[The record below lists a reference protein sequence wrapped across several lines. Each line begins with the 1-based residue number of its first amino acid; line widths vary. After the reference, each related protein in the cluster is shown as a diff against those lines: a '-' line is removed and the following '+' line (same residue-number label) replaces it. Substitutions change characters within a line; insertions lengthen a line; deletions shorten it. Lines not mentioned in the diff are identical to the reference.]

1 MRLIELR
8 LKNLNS
14 LKGEWHI
21 DFADTAFTN
30 EGIFAI
36 TGQTGAGK
44 TTILDAIC
52 LALYGETPR
61 INSIS
66 KSSNEVMTRQTAE
79 CFAEVVID
87 LNGEQ
92 YRCRWG
98 QRRAY
103 NKADGNLQDATH
115 EIAKINVDDSSK
127 EDELLE
133 STLKHTKNKIIELTR
148 MDFQQFTRSI
158 LLAQGS
164 FSAFL
169 KAKADERADILE
181 KITGTDIYATISTQV
196 HDKKRTEEEIL
207 NKLQYGLDGLM
218 LLDTVEENQLKA
230 DLQSYHSAQSEQQQT
245 IQDLAEKIKWL
256 DSVTES
262 KERLNTYQNDLAQA
276 QQAQQ
281 DFIPNAKRLTAA
293 NKALEIDSQ
302 FGELSSTRKHVDEL
316 NREKAQ
322 LEYDLPKQQAL
333 TRSARTQLE
342 KQITQRQDA
351 ENAMQIARP
360 KIQKARELD
369 NEIAQQR
376 YALNDTHDRHD
387 TLQADT
393 EQLLENIA
401 AQKSIAIEKE
411 NQSAQL
417 TNKLAGT
424 DNLSCLDGDIAIFDE
439 KCSRLK
445 DLIQQNSAR
454 SQERNRQER
463 EIQEQ
468 KMALETWQK
477 RQEDHSKKNKT
488 IQDHLATLQEEQS
501 ELVQVQSVIK
511 MRATQ
516 TQIDSTS
523 QQFEQLRFHD
533 QQRRDLN
540 VQVTQIMSHIE
551 QLESEISG
559 YEELITTKK
568 ANLKNTQEKRQDKS
582 NQLQLQQKVMAL
594 ENYIADLQDGK
605 PCPLCG
611 ALEHHYSKSHPYLVP
626 DSESAELTQYINTLD
641 EQIAVLNKSITAQQ
655 IEQASKRSTLESQS
669 NQQAELATKI
679 QQHNTAIT
687 ELLYVIRQQM
697 NDENVADSTIANLI
711 QPLLAMGSD
720 NDIAQTLADSK
731 DKLNQYKKEI
741 TDTLERYESYSEDI
755 TRMRETLET
764 ASKDQQALAND
775 ISEQKTQITI
785 SENNITGIDNKITEN
800 FAELQT
806 LITAILQRID
816 PYAASSYPIEALS
829 TLQRAPDNLQPL
841 SASIKQQKILSNADY
856 DSYLEELRQQRRA
869 LVQLKDAF
877 AEDKDKQQTIQIDL
891 ERIKAYIENKEVQ
904 LKKDTDSLNS
914 LIQVKNKQ
922 TAALTQFQDER
933 AEVFEAADLEAAER
947 TLRDTLD
954 QAQEAHSV
962 AQRQLDTETYNLQQ
976 LLKQQENLA
985 NRIEAATQTLETQ
998 HIAFNNALAA
1008 SSFDTE
1014 AEFLAARLPMDE
1026 RNTLK
1031 QQQERIDYA
1040 LKQAQSLLKET
1051 EKALEDK
1058 QVNPLT
1064 TDDKETLIQQ
1074 QAQVQEKFNSCI
1086 ESIGAISQRLKDNED
1101 KKSTQ
1106 QLKIDA
1112 INGQKEKLQVW
1123 QQLHKLIGS
1132 SDGKKYRTFAQGLT
1146 FDLMV
1151 NHANTQLQKM
1161 SDRYLLAR
1169 DDNSPLELNV
1179 IDNYQGGEIRSTK
1192 NLSGGEGF
1200 IISLALALGLSQM
1213 ASQNIR
1219 VDSLFLDE
1227 GFGTLDEE
1235 SLDIALDTLTNL
1247 QQEGKLIGV
1256 ISHVQA
1262 LKDRILTQIKV
1273 EKLSGGFSRI
1283 SGQGCHKVVSEK
1295 AS

>member
-115 EIAKINVDDSSK
+115 EIVRIHVDDPSK

-207 NKLQYGLDGLM
+207 SKLQYSLDGLA
-218 LLDTVEENQLKA
+218 LLDTEEEGQLRA
-230 DLQSYHSAQSEQQQT
+230 DLQSHQSTQSEQQQT

-256 DSVTES
+256 DSVIEA
-262 KERLNTYQNDLAQA
+262 KEKLNAYENDLVQA
-276 QQAQQ
+276 QQSQQ

-302 FGELSSTRKHVDEL
+302 FGELSSTRKHVGEL

-333 TRSARTQLE
+333 TQSARTQLE

-360 KIQKARELD
+360 KIQKARDLD

-376 YALNDTHDRHD
+376 RALNDTSVRHD
-387 TLQADT
+387 TLKADN

-411 NQSAQL
+411 NQNAQL
-417 TNKLAGT
+417 TEKITGT
-424 DNLSCLDGDIAIFDE
+424 DNLSYLDGDIAIFDE

-445 DLIQQNSAR
+445 AVIHQNSVL
-454 SQERNRQER
+454 SQDKIRQTR
-463 EIQEQ
+463 ELEEQ
-468 KMALETWQK
+468 KTALETWQK

-501 ELVQVQSVIK
+501 ELVQVKSVTKI
-511 MRATQ
+511 RAKQ

-523 QQFEQLRFHD
+523 QQLDQLRFHN
-533 QQRRDLN
+533 QQRRDLDA
-540 VQVTQIMSHIE
+540 QVTKIISHIE

-568 ANLKNTQEKRQDKS
+568 VSLKNTQEKRQDKS
-582 NQLQLQQKVMAL
+582 NQLQLQQKVTAL
-594 ENYIADLQDGK
+594 ENYIANLQDGK

-611 ALEHHYSKSHPYLVP
+611 ALEHPYAQNHPHLLP
-626 DSESAELTQYINTLD
+626 DDENSQLAQYISVLD
-641 EQIAVLNKSITAQQ
+641 EQITELNKSITAQQ
-655 IEQASKRSTLESQS
+655 IEQASKQSTLASKK
-669 NQQAELATKI
+669 NQQAELNAQI
-679 QQHNTAIT
+679 QQHNTDIM
-687 ELLYVIRQQM
+687 ELLHVISQHT
-697 NDENVADSTIANLI
+697 NDKDNADSTITTLL

-731 DKLNQYKKEI
+731 NKLNQYKKEI
-741 TDTLERYESYSEDI
+741 ADTLERYESYSEDI

-764 ASKDQQALAND
+764 ASQDQQVLAND
-775 ISEQKTQITI
+775 IIEQRYKITI
-785 SENNITGIDNKITEN
+785 TENNITGIDNKITEN

-806 LITAILQRID
+806 LITTILQRIN
-816 PYAASSYPIEALS
+816 PYAASSYPTEALS
-829 TLQRAPDNLQPL
+829 TLQSAPDNLQPL
-841 SASIKQQKILSNADY
+841 SASITQQKILSNAEY

-877 AEDKDKQQTIQIDL
+877 AEDKNKQQTIQTDL
-891 ERIKAYIENKEVQ
+891 ERIKVYIENKEAQ

-933 AEVFEAADLEAAER
+933 AEVFEATDLEAAER

-976 LLKQQENLA
+976 LIKQQENLA

-998 HIAFNNALAA
+998 HTAFNNALAA

-1058 QVNPLT
+1058 QANPLT

-1074 QAQVQEKFNSCI
+1074 QAQIQEKFNSCI

-1106 QLKIDA
+1106 QAQINA
-1112 INGQKEKLQVW
+1112 ITAQKDKLQVW

>member
-127 EDELLE
+127 KDELLE

-181 KITGTDIYATISTQV
+181 KITGTDIYATISTHV
-196 HDKKRTEEEIL
+196 HNKKRTEEEIL
-207 NKLQYGLDGLM
+207 SKLQYGLDGLA
-218 LLDTVEENQLKA
+218 LLDTEEEGQLRA
-230 DLQSYHSAQSEQQQT
+230 DLQSYQSTQSTQQRE
-245 IQDLAEKIKWL
+245 IQDLVEKIKWL

-262 KERLNTYQNDLAQA
+262 KEKLNTYQNDLAQA

-281 DFIPNAKRLTAA
+281 DFIHDARRLTAA

-302 FGELSSTRKHVDEL
+302 YGKLASDRNNLKRLQNEQQGINDTLPQTQNNLHQANVLLDTVKTRVQAADEALRSTL
-316 NREKAQ
+316 PNIRE
-322 LEYDLPKQQAL
+322 
-333 TRSARTQLE
+333 ARRLDID
-342 KQITQRQDA
+342 ITQQTQGLK
-351 ENAMQIARP
+351 E
-360 KIQKARELD
+360 
-369 NEIAQQR
+369 AQQR
-376 YALNDTHDRHD
+376 ENTLSDHTQRLRLEIDHHQQQAVQNKSQLADIERNLDSANDLND
-387 TLQADT
+387 
-393 EQLLENIA
+393 I
-401 AQKSIAIEKE
+401 
-411 NQSAQL
+411 
-417 TNKLAGT
+417 
-424 DNLSCLDGDIAIFDE
+424 DGDIANF
-439 KCSRLK
+439 KSYCTRLK
-445 DLIQQNSAR
+445 ALLQDNADLNINKANQKHNTDQYQSHLRTLYPLQKDQAAKEKALQAQIEELQQKQAELSERQSLPEIR
-454 SQERNRQER
+454 SE
-463 EIQEQ
+463 QEQ
-468 KMALETWQK
+468 IDGLDRQLEQI
-477 RQEDHSKKNKT
+477 ESKADKLNELRAQIKDIDTELPVIQDDLVVLADIITNKAST
-488 IQDHLATLQEEQS
+488 IQ
-501 ELVQVQSVIK
+501 
-511 MRATQ
+511 
-516 TQIDSTS
+516 STK
-523 QQFEQLRFHD
+523 D
-533 QQRRDLN
+533 
-540 VQVTQIMSHIE
+540 
-551 QLESEISG
+551 
-559 YEELITTKK
+559 
-568 ANLKNTQEKRQDKS
+568 KRQDKQT
-582 NQLQLQQKVMAL
+582 QLYLLQKVATL
-594 ENYIADLQDGK
+594 ESHIADLKDGH

-611 ALEHHYSKSHPYLVP
+611 SLEHPYGANHPHLIS
-626 DSESAELTQYINTLD
+626 DTEADQIQQQMIELDTTISDLENTLSVHR
-641 EQIAVLNKSITAQQ
+641 IS
-655 IEQASKRSTLESQS
+655 R
-669 NQQAELATKI
+669 ATK
-679 QQHNTAIT
+679 QQQL
-687 ELLYVIRQQM
+687 ERQQ
-697 NDENVADSTIANLI
+697 NQKNLLQDQAQKLAADIKQSVSLVLKENYSPFIAAMI
-711 QPLLAMGSD
+711 QPLQQLETHVDIIPVLKSTQHQLTERKASLKGTLSNYQRLGEKLATMREDISALAQQQHKLASD
-720 NDIAQTLADSK
+720 INGIETNIKITSVSIDNTDKHIHDNFSELTTLKNDIIQL
-731 DKLNQYKKEI
+731 
-741 TDTLERYESYSEDI
+741 LERYAAGTFQSNEIAQIRASKPTLHPLMESIDSQVILNEADYHTHI
-755 TRMRETLET
+755 TTLRQQHAALITIKNELNNYKEHQQKLVT
-764 ASKDQQALAND
+764 ELGGLEIQIDTKQTQLDKDQQ
-775 ISEQKTQITI
+775 
-785 SENNITGIDNKITEN
+785 
-800 FAELQT
+800 EL
-806 LITAILQRID
+806 
-816 PYAASSYPIEALS
+816 
-829 TLQRAPDNLQPL
+829 
-841 SASIKQQKILSNADY
+841 
-856 DSYLEELRQQRRA
+856 DS
-869 LVQLKDAF
+869 LVQLVIEKIKALEQLQTHRINVF
-877 AEDKDKQQTIQIDL
+877 ADKDPDAEEQRLREAL
-891 ERIKAYIENKEVQ
+891 EQAK
-904 LKKDTDSLNS
+904 TD
-914 LIQVKNKQ
+914 Q
-922 TAALTQFQDER
+922 
-933 AEVFEAADLEAAER
+933 
-947 TLRDTLD
+947 
-954 QAQEAHSV
+954 SV
-962 AQRQLDTETYNLQQ
+962 AQRQLDSAEYT
-976 LLKQQENLA
+976 LKQLKDQREQITQQIKAAADTVQVLENQF
-985 NRIEAATQTLETQ
+985 QT
-998 HIAFNNALAA
+998 ALAS
-1008 SSFDTE
+1008 SSFY
-1014 AEFLAARLPMDE
+1014 AEPDFLAARLPMDE
-1026 RNTLK
+1026 RNALK
-1031 QQQERIDYA
+1031 QQQEHIDYA

-1058 QVNPLT
+1058 QANPLT

-1086 ESIGAISQRLKDNED
+1086 ESIGAISQQLRDNED

-1106 QLKIDA
+1106 QLQIDA
-1112 INGQKEKLQVW
+1112 INAQKDKLQVW

-1169 DDNSPLELNV
+1169 DDNSPLELNI

>member
-52 LALYGETPR
+52 LALYSQTPR
-61 INSIS
+61 LGDITGST
-66 KSSNEVMTRQTAE
+66 NEIMTQGTGE
-79 CFAEVVID
+79 CSAEVIIEID
-87 LNGEQ
+87 SKRYQ
-92 YRCRWG
+92 CSWY
-98 QRRAY
+98 QHRAHK
-103 NKADGNLQDATH
+103 KAKGNLLPIKH
-115 EIAKINVDDSSK
+115 EITDVETKK
-127 EDELLE
+127 LLE
-133 STLKHTKNKIIELTR
+133 EKKSKTSVYIQALIG
-148 MDFQQFTRSI
+148 MDFDQFTRSI
-158 LLAQGS
+158 MLAQGS
-164 FSAFL
+164 FAAFL
-169 KAKADERADILE
+169 KSDIGDRAAILE
-181 KITGTDIYATISTQV
+181 KITGTSIYAQISLNV
-196 HDKKRTEEEIL
+196 HNKKRTEEEIWS
-207 NKLQYGLDGLM
+207 KLQYGLDGLA
-218 LLDTVEENQLKA
+218 LLDTEEEGQLRA
-230 DLQSYHSAQSEQQQT
+230 DLQSYQSIQSEQQRE

-262 KERLNTYQNDLAQA
+262 KEKLNTYQNDLAQA

-302 FGELSSTRKHVDEL
+302 FGELSSTRKHVSEL

-322 LEYDLPKQQAL
+322 LEHDLPKQQAL
-333 TRSARTQLE
+333 TQNARTQLE
-342 KQITQRQDA
+342 MQITQRQDA

-360 KIQKARELD
+360 KIQKARDLD

-376 YALNDTHDRHD
+376 RALSDKNDRHD
-387 TLQADT
+387 TLKADN

-401 AQKSIAIEKE
+401 AQRSIAIEKE

-417 TNKLAGT
+417 TEKLAGT
-424 DNLSCLDGDIAIFDE
+424 DNLSYLDGDIAIFDE

-445 DLIQQNSAR
+445 AVIHQNSVL
-454 SQERNRQER
+454 SQDKIRQTR
-463 EIQEQ
+463 ELEEYKTALVVQQQRQQAQGNKNEATQEQ
-468 KMALETWQK
+468 LTAL
-477 RQEDHSKKNKT
+477 KK
-488 IQDHLATLQEEQS
+488 AQS
-501 ELVQVQSVIK
+501 ELIQAQSVTQ
-511 MRATQ
+511 MRETQ
-516 TQIDSTS
+516 EQIDSTS
-523 QQFEQLRFHD
+523 QQLDQLRFHD
-533 QQRRDLN
+533 QQRLDLN
-540 VQVTQIMSHIE
+540 AQVTQIMSHIE

-559 YEELITTKK
+559 YEALITTKK
-568 ANLKNTQEKRQDKS
+568 ASLRNTQEKRQDKS

-611 ALEHHYSKSHPYLVP
+611 ALEHPYAQNHPHLLP
-626 DSESAELTQYINTLD
+626 DDENSQLAQYISVLD
-641 EQIAVLNKSITAQQ
+641 EQITELNKSITAQQ
-655 IEQASKRSTLESQS
+655 IEQASKQSTLASKK
-669 NQQAELATKI
+669 NQQAELTAQI
-679 QQHNTAIT
+679 QQHDNAIT
-687 ELLYVIRQQM
+687 ELLYVISQQM
-697 NDENVADSTIANLI
+697 NGENVANSTIANLI
-711 QPLLAMGSD
+711 QPLLALGSD

-741 TDTLERYESYSEDI
+741 AGILERYESYSEDL

-800 FAELQT
+800 FSELQT
-806 LITAILQRID
+806 LITTILQRIA
-816 PYAASSYPIEALS
+816 PYTASNYPIEALS
-829 TLQRAPDNLQPL
+829 ILQRAPDNLQPL
-841 SASIKQQKILSNADY
+841 SASIKQQKILSDADY

-877 AEDKDKQQTIQIDL
+877 AEDKDKQQILQADL
-891 ERIKAYIENKEVQ
+891 DRIKAYIENKEVQ

-922 TAALTQFQDER
+922 IVALTQFQNER

-954 QAQEAHSV
+954 QAQEAYSV

-976 LLKQQENLA
+976 LIKQRENLA
-985 NRIEAATQTLETQ
+985 NRIEAATQILETQ
-998 HIAFNNALAA
+998 HTAFSKALAA
-1008 SSFDTE
+1008 SSFY
-1014 AEFLAARLPMDE
+1014 AEPDFLAARLPMDE
-1026 RNTLK
+1026 RNALK
-1031 QQQERIDYA
+1031 QQQEHIDYA

-1064 TDDKETLIQQ
+1064 TDDKKTLIQQ
-1074 QAQVQEKFNSCI
+1074 QAQVQEKLNSCI

-1106 QLKIDA
+1106 QAQIDA
-1112 INGQKEKLQVW
+1112 INAQKEKLQVW

>member
-52 LALYGETPR
+52 LALYSQTPR
-61 INSIS
+61 LGDITGSTNEIMTQGTGECSAEVIIEINSKRYQCS
-66 KSSNEVMTRQTAE
+66 WYQH
-79 CFAEVVID
+79 
-87 LNGEQ
+87 
-92 YRCRWG
+92 
-98 QRRAY
+98 RAHK
-103 NKADGNLQDATH
+103 KAKGNLLPIKHDISEVETG
-115 EIAKINVDDSSK
+115 KILEEKKSK
-127 EDELLE
+127 TSAYIQEL
-133 STLKHTKNKIIELTR
+133 IG
-148 MDFQQFTRSI
+148 MDFSQFTRSI
-158 LLAQGS
+158 MLAQGS
-164 FSAFL
+164 FAAFL
-169 KAKADERADILE
+169 KSDIGDRAAILE
-181 KITGTDIYATISTQV
+181 KITGTSIYAQISLNV
-196 HDKKRTEEEIL
+196 HNKKRTEEEIL
-207 NKLQYGLDGLM
+207 SKLQYGLDGLA
-218 LLDTVEENQLKA
+218 LLDTEEEAQLRA
-230 DLQSYHSAQSEQQQT
+230 ELQSHQSTQSTQQQI
-245 IQDLAEKIKWL
+245 IQDLVEKIKWL
-256 DSVTES
+256 DSVTEA
-262 KERLNTYQNDLAQA
+262 KEKLSVYQNDLDDA

-302 FGELSSTRKHVDEL
+302 FGELSSTRKHVSEL
-316 NREKAQ
+316 NQEKAQ
-322 LEYDLPKQQAL
+322 LEHDLPKQQAL
-333 TRSARTQLE
+333 TQNARTQLE
-342 KQITQRQDA
+342 RQITQRQDA

-360 KIQKARELD
+360 KIQKARDLD
-369 NEIAQQR
+369 NEIAQQHN
-376 YALNDTHDRHD
+376 ALNDTNDRHD
-387 TLQADT
+387 TLKADN

-401 AQKSIAIEKE
+401 AQRSIAIEKE

-417 TNKLAGT
+417 TEKLAST
-424 DNLSCLDGDIAIFDE
+424 DNLSYLDGDIAIFDE

-445 DLIQQNSAR
+445 AVIHQSSVLSQDKIRQTRELEEYKTALVVQQ
-454 SQERNRQER
+454 QRQQAQSDKNEAT
-463 EIQEQ
+463 QEQ
-468 KMALETWQK
+468 LTAL
-477 RQEDHSKKNKT
+477 KK
-488 IQDHLATLQEEQS
+488 AQS
-501 ELVQVQSVIK
+501 ELIQAQSVTQ
-511 MRATQ
+511 MRKTQ
-516 TQIDSTS
+516 EQIDSTS
-523 QQFEQLRFHD
+523 QQLDQLRFHD

-540 VQVTQIMSHIE
+540 AKVTQIMSHIE

-568 ANLKNTQEKRQDKS
+568 ASLKNTQEKRQDKS
-582 NQLQLQQKVMAL
+582 NQLQLQQKVTAL
-594 ENYIADLQDGK
+594 ENYITDLQDGK

-611 ALEHHYSKSHPYLVP
+611 ALEHPYGQNHPHLLPDDEYSQL
-626 DSESAELTQYINTLD
+626 AQYVSVLD
-641 EQIAVLNKSITAQQ
+641 EQITEFNKSITAQQ
-655 IEQASKRSTLESQS
+655 IEQASKQSTLAIKK
-669 NQQAELATKI
+669 NQQAELTAQIK
-679 QQHNTAIT
+679 QHDTAIT

-697 NDENVADSTIANLI
+697 NDENVADSTMVNLI
-711 QPLLAMGSD
+711 QPLLALGSD

-741 TDTLERYESYSEDI
+741 AGILERYESYSEDI

-806 LITAILQRID
+806 LITTIFQRIN
-816 PYAASSYPIEALS
+816 PYAASSYPTEALS

-841 SASIKQQKILSNADY
+841 SASIKQRKILSNADY
-856 DSYLEELRQQRRA
+856 DTYLEELRQQRRA

-877 AEDKDKQQTIQIDL
+877 AEDKDKQQTIQTDL
-891 ERIKAYIENKEVQ
+891 ERIKAYIENKEAQ

-962 AQRQLDTETYNLQQ
+962 AQRQLDKETYNLQQ
-976 LLKQQENLA
+976 LINQQENLA
-985 NRIEAATQTLETQ
+985 SRIEAATQTLETQ
-998 HIAFNNALAA
+998 YTAFNNALAS
-1008 SSFDTE
+1008 SSFNTE
-1014 AEFLAARLPMDE
+1014 AEFLAARLPIDE
-1026 RNTLK
+1026 RNALK
-1031 QQQERIDYA
+1031 QQYEHIDYA

-1058 QVNPLT
+1058 QANPLT

-1106 QLKIDA
+1106 QLQIDA
-1112 INGQKEKLQVW
+1112 INAQKDKLQVW

-1161 SDRYLLAR
+1161 SDRYLLIR
-1169 DDNSPLELNV
+1169 DDDSPLELNV

-1235 SLDIALDTLTNL
+1235 SLDIALDTLTSL

-1273 EKLSGGFSRI
+1273 EKLSGGFSQI
-1283 SGQGCHKVVSEK
+1283 SGQGCRRVAH
-1295 AS
+1295 

>member
-52 LALYGETPR
+52 LALYSQTPR
-61 INSIS
+61 LGDITGST
-66 KSSNEVMTRQTAE
+66 NEIMTQGTGE
-79 CFAEVVID
+79 CSAEVIIEID
-87 LNGEQ
+87 SKRYQ
-92 YRCRWG
+92 CSWY
-98 QRRAY
+98 QHRAHK
-103 NKADGNLQDATH
+103 KAKGNLLPIKH
-115 EIAKINVDDSSK
+115 EITDVETKK
-127 EDELLE
+127 LLE
-133 STLKHTKNKIIELTR
+133 EKKSKTSAYIQALIG
-148 MDFQQFTRSI
+148 MDFDQFTRSI
-158 LLAQGS
+158 MLAQGS
-164 FSAFL
+164 FAAFL
-169 KAKADERADILE
+169 KSDIGDRAAILE
-181 KITGTDIYATISTQV
+181 KITGTSIYAQISLNV

-207 NKLQYGLDGLM
+207 NKLQYGLDGLA
-218 LLDTVEENQLKA
+218 LLETEEEAQLRA
-230 DLQSYHSAQSEQQQT
+230 DLQSYQNTQSTQQRE

-262 KERLNTYQNDLAQA
+262 KEKLCTYQNELAQA

-302 FGELSSTRKHVDEL
+302 FGELSSTRKHVGEL

-333 TRSARTQLE
+333 TQSARTQLE

-376 YALNDTHDRHD
+376 HVLNDTRVRHD
-387 TLQADT
+387 TLKADN

-417 TNKLAGT
+417 TEKLTST
-424 DNLSCLDGDIAIFDE
+424 DNLSYLDGDIAIFDE

-445 DLIQQNSAR
+445 AVIHQNSLL
-454 SQERNRQER
+454 SQDKTRQTR
-463 EIQEQ
+463 ELEEHKTALVVQQQRQQAQGDKNEATQEQ
-468 KMALETWQK
+468 LTAL
-477 RQEDHSKKNKT
+477 KKV
-488 IQDHLATLQEEQS
+488 QS
-501 ELVQVQSVIK
+501 ELIQAQSVTQ
-511 MRATQ
+511 MRETQ
-516 TQIDSTS
+516 QQIDSTS
-523 QQFEQLRFHD
+523 QQLDQLRFHD

-540 VQVTQIMSHIE
+540 VQVTKIMSHIN

-611 ALEHHYSKSHPYLVP
+611 ALEHPYAQNHPHLLP
-626 DSESAELTQYINTLD
+626 DDENFQLAQYISVLD
-641 EQIAVLNKSITAQQ
+641 EQITELNKSITAQH
-655 IEQASKRSTLESQS
+655 IEQASKQSTLASKS

-679 QQHNTAIT
+679 QQHNTDIM
-687 ELLYVIRQQM
+687 ELLHVISQHT
-697 NDENVADSTIANLI
+697 NDKDNADSTITTLL

-741 TDTLERYESYSEDI
+741 ADTLERYGSYSEDI

-764 ASKDQQALAND
+764 ASQDQQVLAND

-806 LITAILQRID
+806 LITAILQRIN
-816 PYAASSYPIEALS
+816 PYAASSYPIEALN
-829 TLQRAPDNLQPL
+829 TLQRAPENLQLL
-841 SASIKQQKILSNADY
+841 SASIKQQKILSDADY

-869 LVQLKDAF
+869 LAQLKDAF
-877 AEDKDKQQTIQIDL
+877 AEDKDKQQTLQTDL
-891 ERIKAYIENKEVQ
+891 DRIKAYIENKEVQ
-904 LKKDTDSLNS
+904 LNKDTDALSH
-914 LIQVKNKQ
+914 LIKTKDEQ
-922 TAALTQFQDER
+922 TAILTQRQKER

-976 LLKQQENLA
+976 LIKQQENLA
-985 NRIEAATQTLETQ
+985 NRIEAATQILETQ
-998 HIAFNNALAA
+998 HTAFSKALAT
-1008 SSFDTE
+1008 SSFNSEPD
-1014 AEFLAARLPMDE
+1014 FLAARLPMDE

-1031 QQQERIDYA
+1031 QQQEHIDYA

-1058 QVNPLT
+1058 QTNPLT

-1101 KKSTQ
+1101 KKTTQ
-1106 QLKIDA
+1106 QTQLDA
-1112 INGQKEKLQVW
+1112 ISAQKDKLQVW